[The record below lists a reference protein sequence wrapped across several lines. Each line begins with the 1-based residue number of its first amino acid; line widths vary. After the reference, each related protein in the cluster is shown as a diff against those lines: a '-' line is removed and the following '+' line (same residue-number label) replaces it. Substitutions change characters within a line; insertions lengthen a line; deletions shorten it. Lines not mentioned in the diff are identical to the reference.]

1 MRQAYQMATATA
13 APAIARSV
21 HTSFLMRRILLLVI
35 AGAAVAVAIWY
46 AWRISQKTSSR
57 PVSVLLPRETIFL
70 AHLPDFS
77 RTRDEWH
84 HSDLYLLSREPA
96 VQDFLRKPLSK
107 VPKKD
112 AASQTLRDFE
122 QLGPKDAFFSLT
134 SIDNNDPKIAGGFR
148 FRGSRADPERV
159 IGQSPS

>member
-1 MRQAYQMATATA
+1 
-13 APAIARSV
+13 
-21 HTSFLMRRILLLVI
+21 MRRILLLVI

-96 VQDFLRKPLSK
+96 VQDFLLKPLWK
-107 VPKKD
+107 VPKKH
-112 AASQTLRDFE
+112 AAPHTLLDFE
-122 QLGPKDAFFSLT
+122 QLGPKDAFSALT
-134 SIDNNDPKIAGGFR
+134 YIDKHDPTIAG
-148 FRGSRADPERV
+148 
-159 IGQSPS
+159 